1 MPASSHSA
9 FYALISFM
17 NTFHEFNALLGL
29 GQEAKDLTFV
39 NIALR
44 GLVVFM
50 VSLLMIR
57 LADKRFLAKMSA
69 FDALL
74 GFILASMLARAING
88 SSSFFPTLG
97 GGFVIV
103 GIHRLCALLAY
114 HWDFFGTLVKGEAS
128 ILVRDGQPDHSR
140 MRKNHIS
147 EKDLMEEAR
156 INGQVTRINSINLA
170 TMERNGQ
177 VSIIPKK

>member
-1 MPASSHSA
+1 
-9 FYALISFM
+9 M
-17 NTFHEFNALLGL
+17 NAYHEFSALLGL
-29 GQEAKDLTFV
+29 EQEARDLTFV

-50 VSLLMIR
+50 IALLMVR

-114 HWDFFGTLVKGEAS
+114 HWDFFGTLVKGQAE
-128 ILVRDGQPDHSR
+128 ILVHEGKLDHGK
-140 MRKNHIS
+140 MKKNHIS
-147 EKDLMEEAR
+147 EKDLLEEAR
-156 INGQVTRINSINLA
+156 INGQVAEMKGIILA

-177 VSIIPKK
+177 VSVIPKG